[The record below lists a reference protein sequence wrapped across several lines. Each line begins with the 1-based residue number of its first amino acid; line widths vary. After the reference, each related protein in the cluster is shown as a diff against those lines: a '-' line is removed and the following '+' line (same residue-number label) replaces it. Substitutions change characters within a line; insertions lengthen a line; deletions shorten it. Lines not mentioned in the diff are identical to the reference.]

1 MLRQCAKAQN
11 AFDRR
16 IVFDSLAYATK
27 QSRVTSHKDGDNHSI
42 LYRVIRCDRACEYIL
57 DPVADGLGKNRNWS
71 AVLSG

>member
-11 AFDRR
+11 ASDRLT
-16 IVFDSLAYATK
+16 VFDSLAYAGK
-27 QSRVTSHKDGDNHSI
+27 ESRVRSHKGGDNHSI

-57 DPVADGLGKNRNWS
+57 DPVADGLGKNREWS